1 MKENTQKPMLVLNDF
16 KGDDVDTSKFFKKQ
30 SHLHVVPENEN
41 GSNQIT
47 FVQVSNQLSD
57 SKNPGNSL
65 KSKAPRFKY
74 AFEKNT
80 IPGPGQYDPNLDLIA
95 SDSPFNSVKKGQGIF
110 KAKSRNLDLTKSH
123 TTSII
128 NPSGIT

>member
-1 MKENTQKPMLVLNDF
+1 
-16 KGDDVDTSKFFKKQ
+16 
-30 SHLHVVPENEN
+30 
-41 GSNQIT
+41 
-47 FVQVSNQLSD
+47 VSNHQLSD

-65 KSKAPRFKY
+65 QSKAPRFKY

-95 SDSPFNSVKKGQGIF
+95 ADSPFNSVKKGKAIF
-110 KAKSRNLDLTKSH
+110 KGKSRNLDLAKSN